1 MVPDIRRC
9 GLSGNQLKL
18 IAVVSMLADH
28 IGLAIIGNGILKSFW
43 EQGLEPGFWPG
54 LYQGMR
60 IFGRASFPVF
70 CFLLAEGYVHTS
82 SRKKYALRL
91 GLFALLSELPFDY
104 MIAGKLINWE
114 VQSVMVTLLLGF
126 LMLWVLEEVWQRF
139 HSAEL
144 LQIGVIALFAGLSI
158 LLKSDYSYG
167 GILLIAFLY
176 WFRQDRMA
184 QCGVGLVWMSL
195 FLRVPQYVPGLALGF
210 GAMYCYNGKRGRQ
223 NGKGM
228 QYFFY
233 LFYPLHMLVIV
244 LLHQLLF

>member
-1 MVPDIRRC
+1 MVPDIIRR
-9 GLSGNQLKL
+9 GFSGNQLKL
-18 IAVVSMLADH
+18 IAVVSMLVDH
-28 IGLAIIGNGILKSFW
+28 IGYVIIGNGILTPLW
-43 EQGLEPGFWPG
+43 EQGLEPGFLLG
-54 LYQGMR
+54 LYRGMR

-70 CFLLAEGYVHTS
+70 CFLLAEGYVHTR
-82 SRKKYALRL
+82 SRKKYVLRL

-104 MIAGKLINWE
+104 MIAGKFIDWE

-126 LMLWVLEEVWQRF
+126 LMLWVLEEVWQQF

-167 GILLIAFLY
+167 GILLIALLY
-176 WFRQDRMA
+176 WFRQDRMV

-210 GAMYCYNGKRGRQ
+210 GAMYCYNGKRGKR
-223 NGKGM
+223 NGKGI

-233 LFYPLHMLVIV
+233 LFYPLHMLVIA
-244 LLHQLLF
+244 LLYRLLF